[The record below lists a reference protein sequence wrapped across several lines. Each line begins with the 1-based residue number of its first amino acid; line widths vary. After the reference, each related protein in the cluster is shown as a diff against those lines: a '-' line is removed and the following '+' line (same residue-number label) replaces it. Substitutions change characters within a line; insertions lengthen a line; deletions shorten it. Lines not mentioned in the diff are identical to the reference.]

1 MNLLSKISAAAEFIK
16 NKSKY
21 TPEIGLI
28 LGSGLGSLADT
39 IEEAEFFDYAD
50 IPNFPTSTVEG
61 HKGRLV
67 IGLLEGKQ
75 VIAMQGRFHFYEG
88 YSMQE
93 VTFPVRVM
101 KLLGVSKL
109 VVTNACGAVNTDLN
123 PGDLMIIND
132 HINLFCSV
140 CDRIPCL
147 ENFRRRCVV
156 SVWESDHCTD
166 RQFPIDILCRLFHI
180 TSRDTGRSA
189 SIFYSIV

>member
-1 MNLLSKISAAAEFIK
+1 MDLLTQIKASADFILK
-16 NKSKY
+16 QSKY
-21 TPEIGLI
+21 KPEIGLI
-28 LGSGLGSLADT
+28 LGSGLGSLADS
-39 IEEAEFFDYAD
+39 IESPEYYNYSD

-61 HKGRLV
+61 HAGRLV
-67 IGLLEGKQ
+67 IGTLGNKQ